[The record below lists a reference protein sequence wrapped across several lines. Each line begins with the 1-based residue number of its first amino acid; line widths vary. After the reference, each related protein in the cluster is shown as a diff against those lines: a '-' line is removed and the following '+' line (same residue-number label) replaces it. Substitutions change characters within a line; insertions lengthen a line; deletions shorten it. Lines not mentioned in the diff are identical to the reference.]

1 MKAAPILPMPART
14 PLALSRA
21 GAAAAVFQSAMP
33 KVIVPI
39 AMATLGRIFCQVQ
52 KLSLGSA
59 ASVSAVV
66 FANGVAFVSRGA
78 SIEGVVMTRA
88 SAPGVIRVE
97 FERTPLSRSAVSRSA
112 ALLVEERVLLSSGRS
127 RAESSSR
134 VVLGMLA
141 LLKESLIFVV
151 ALLITD
157 SGVVFEV
164 TEALSRRA

>member
-39 AMATLGRIFCQVQ
+39 AMATFGRIFCQVQ

-78 SIEGVVMTRA
+78 SIEGVVITRA
-88 SAPGVIRVE
+88 SAPEVIGFE
-97 FERTPLSRSAVSRSA
+97 FERTPLSRLAVARSVMG
-112 ALLVEERVLLSSGRS
+112 LVEERAPVIMGRS
-127 RAESSSR
+127 SAESSSR
-134 VVLGMLA
+134 LLLGMLA
-141 LLKESLIFVV
+141 RLKESLVFNAV
-151 ALLITD
+151 LLFTD
-157 SGVVFEV
+157 S
-164 TEALSRRA
+164 